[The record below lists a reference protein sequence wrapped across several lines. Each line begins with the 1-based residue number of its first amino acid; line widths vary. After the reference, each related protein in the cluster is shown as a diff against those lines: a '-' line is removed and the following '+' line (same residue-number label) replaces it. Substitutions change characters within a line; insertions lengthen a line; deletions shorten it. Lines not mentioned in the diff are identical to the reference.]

1 MPSGLNKKLFS
12 KDGIYVRGAREH
24 NLKNINIF
32 IPRNKITVI
41 TGLSGSG
48 KSSLAFDTVYAE
60 GQRRYLES
68 LSVYAR
74 YFIDQ
79 MKKPEVDLIY
89 GLSPGI
95 AIHQKTIVSNPRSTV
110 GTVTGV
116 YDYIRLLYT
125 RLGEVFCPRHNIS
138 LKGQSVEE
146 IMGDIL
152 RISSDS
158 PLQIL
163 SPVVRGRKG
172 EFAGLF
178 DRFSEKGYDRARVDG
193 KWMDLWSRGRLD
205 RRKDHFID
213 ILLDKV
219 SPGRKNEKRI
229 REAVRRAVEFS
240 DGYVK
245 VENGKGL
252 EKSYSLHFSCSLCDY
267 TFFDLEPGIFSFN
280 SPKGACSA
288 CGGTGLS
295 FVAEDEEEGEED
307 YTIEEHCS
315 VCRGT
320 RLKPDVL
327 SVRVAGKNIAE
338 VNALSGEEL
347 TEFISSLQFKGI
359 QKQIADK
366 ILPPILFHANFLGDL
381 GLDYLSLDR
390 SVSALSGGEA
400 QRLRLVSQ
408 MSSPLIGVLY
418 VLDEPSIGLHHRD
431 HGRILKVLEKIRNR
445 GNTVVMVE
453 HDEESISH
461 ADQVI
466 DLGPGAGTKGGYITA
481 QGTLEEIKKNP
492 KSLTGAYLSQKKSI
506 PLVKSAYTGT
516 EAALKVQGAK
526 KNNLRDINVKIPL
539 GRLTGVS
546 GVSGSGK
553 STLILD
559 TVYPL
564 LLNHLTGMNVVD
576 EKKLCRSVSGLSSID
591 GVIPIN
597 QKPIGRTPRSV
608 PVTYV
613 QMFQHIRSLFSGL
626 PSARM
631 RGLTPG
637 HFSFNIQG
645 GRCENCKGRGSV
657 KLEMRFLPDVWT
669 LCDTCQGDRYN
680 QDILTVRYKEKNI
693 SDVLKMTVDEAVP
706 FFKNHKLI
714 YNRLKFLN
722 DVGLG
727 YIALGQNSATLSG
740 GEAQRIKL
748 SRELSKNSRGR
759 AFYILDEPTTGLH
772 FDDIKRLIDLLLRL
786 SRKGHTVVVIEHN
799 LEVLKCCDYL
809 LDLGPEGGRRGGQV
823 VAEGPPIKVAKNPKS
838 WTGRCLKQLLQKSRG
853 KAVRGKASFVSVES
867 AVYTADCV

>member
-1 MPSGLNKKLFS
+1 MPSPPNKLFS

-48 KSSLAFDTVYAE
+48 KSSLAFDTIYAE

-89 GLSPGI
+89 GLSPSI

-116 YDYIRLLYT
+116 YDYIRLLYA
-125 RLGEVFCPRHNIS
+125 RLGVVFCPRHHIA

-146 IMGDIL
+146 IIGDIL

-158 PLQIL
+158 PLWIL

-172 EFAGLF
+172 EFINLF
-178 DRFSEKGYDRARVDG
+178 DKFSSLGYDRARVDG
-193 KWMDLWSRGRLD
+193 KWRDLWSMGRLD
-205 RRKDHFID
+205 KRKDHSID
-213 ILLDKV
+213 LLLDKV
-219 SPGRKNEKRI
+219 SVNRKNERRI
-229 REAVRRAVEFS
+229 REAVGKALEFS
-240 DGYVK
+240 GGYVK
-245 VENGKGL
+245 VENQKGL
-252 EKSYSLHFSCSLCDY
+252 EKNHSLHFACPRCDY
-267 TFFDLEPGIFSFN
+267 SFFDPEPGLFSFN
-280 SPKGACSA
+280 SPKGACDS
-288 CGGTGLS
+288 CGGTGLA
-295 FVAEDEEEGEED
+295 FVEEQSEEEEETV
-307 YTIEEHCS
+307 YVSLESCPACGGS
-315 VCRGT
+315 
-320 RLKPDVL
+320 RLKEDVL
-327 SVRVAGKNIAE
+327 SVKVGGKSIAE
-338 VNALSGEEL
+338 VNALSGEDL
-347 TEFISSLQFKGI
+347 AEFARSLKFQGS
-359 QKQIADK
+359 QKRIADK
-366 ILPPILFHANFLGDL
+366 ILPPVLFHTDFLREL

-390 SVSALSGGEA
+390 SVSTLSGGEA

-445 GNTVVMVE
+445 GNTIIMVE
-453 HDEESISH
+453 HDEASINH

-466 DLGPGAGTKGGYITA
+466 DLGPGAGTEGGHITA
-481 QGTLEEIKKNP
+481 QGTLDQIKKNP
-492 KSLTGAYLSQKKSI
+492 RSLTGAYLSRKEMI
-506 PLVKSAYTGT
+506 PPVKSAWTGR
-516 EAALKVQGAK
+516 EPVLKVTGAK
-526 KNNLRDINVKIPL
+526 KNNLQNIDVKIPL

-559 TVYPL
+559 TVYPVL
-564 LLNHLTGMNVVD
+564 WSSITKINGV
-576 EKKLCRSVSGLSSID
+576 EKGRLCHSVSGLNHID
-591 GVIPIN
+591 RVIPIN

-613 QMFQHIRSLFSGL
+613 QMFQHIRALFAYL
-626 PSARM
+626 PASRM
-631 RGLTPG
+631 RGFSPG

-645 GRCENCKGRGSV
+645 GRCENCKGRGSI

-669 LCDTCQGDRYN
+669 LCDMCQGNRYN
-680 QDILTVRYKEKNI
+680 PDILNVRYKDKNI
-693 SDVLKMTVDEAVP
+693 SDVLRMTVDEAES
-706 FFKNHKLI
+706 FFKNHRLI
-714 YNRLKFLN
+714 HSRLKFLK

-748 SRELSKNSRGR
+748 SRELSKNSRGHT
-759 AFYILDEPTTGLH
+759 FYILDEPTTGLH
-772 FDDIKRLIDLLLRL
+772 FDDIKRLIELMRRL
-786 SRKGHTVVVIEHN
+786 SDKGHTVVVIEHN

-809 LDLGPEGGRRGGQV
+809 LDLGPEGGRKGGRI
-823 VAEGPPIKVAKNPKS
+823 VAEGPPSVVAKNPKS
-838 WTGRCLKQLLQKSRG
+838 LTGRCLKQVLKNSR
-853 KAVRGKASFVSVES
+853 RQRTSASK
-867 AVYTADCV
+867 